1 MKIGRRH
8 IKEQMITA
16 LTTAVDL
23 MLKVILSENIT
34 GCYIINSFLKTVR
47 FLSILMFRGS
57 SINVEVKVNERSIIV
72 L

>member
-34 GCYIINSFLKTVR
+34 GCYIIYSFLKTVR

-57 SINVEVKVNERSIIV
+57 SINVEVKVNERSVV

>member
-1 MKIGRRH
+1 MPKMKIGRRH

-47 FLSILMFRGS
+47 FFCILMFRGS
-57 SINVEVKVNERSIIV
+57 SINVEVKVNER
-72 L
+72 